1 MLYYLPCLSS
11 CVKRAFVFFYSNV
24 GNPREPLHVHVRGQG
39 SEAKFWIKPLVRV
52 AQSDGIDARTLRELA
67 EVVEQNIDLIERK
80 WNEHFC

>member
-1 MLYYLPCLSS
+1 M
-11 CVKRAFVFFYSNV
+11 
-24 GNPREPLHVHVRGQG
+24 HVHVRGQG

-80 WNEHFC
+80 WNEHFR